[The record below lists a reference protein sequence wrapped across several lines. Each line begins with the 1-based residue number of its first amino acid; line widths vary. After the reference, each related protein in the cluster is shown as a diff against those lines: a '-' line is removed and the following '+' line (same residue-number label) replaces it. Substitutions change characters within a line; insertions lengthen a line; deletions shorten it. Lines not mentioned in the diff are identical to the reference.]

1 MRALRALNRSSTSPS
16 TLVRPQRRPHSSSS
30 RMVAMAASRHSAE
43 DAARLER
50 AKSYPY
56 ARPSSSFIYINGHA
70 FVFDCAAWPAVS
82 AGGRW
87 LTDLP
92 LRPPPELLLP
102 NAGASSPDE
111 TLVSVVEACDRFFGF
126 CARRALELPPPT
138 EDAAAAPAPE
148 AGHFTPILA
157 VGSNAGVAQLAR
169 KFPSDL
175 FPAGV
180 VVPVVRALL
189 RDFDVAFAPLV
200 TSYGS
205 TPATLHPSPGTHVEL
220 FVTHLTPAQAKRMH
234 ETEGAYNLQR
244 LTNVALR
251 EGAGIEH
258 LLEKKEEGGGGGA
271 PSLLGAPTST
281 RLLTYGHQAGT
292 LRLRFRRRAEE
303 EEHLETPVAL
313 AEIRAHGRRFPALTQ
328 REMLRAV
335 RHALHAAEE
344 EGEGEGATTA
354 DNSSGSGSDTSDAL
368 PPPRPLPPI
377 LHPEHA
383 QDCWLGTE
391 EAELDKFL
399 LRCLDCADTRKKR
412 VERLTAAA
420 VAFHEELEPP
430 AQVEVLQTMG
440 TVLSDNV
447 K

>member
-1 MRALRALNRSSTSPS
+1 
-16 TLVRPQRRPHSSSS
+16 
-30 RMVAMAASRHSAE
+30 
-43 DAARLER
+43 
-50 AKSYPY
+50 
-56 ARPSSSFIYINGHA
+56 
-70 FVFDCAAWPAVS
+70 VFDCAAWPAVS

-87 LTDLP
+87 LAELP
-92 LRPPPELLLP
+92 VRPPPEL
-102 NAGASSPDE
+102 SSGGE

-126 CARRALELPPPT
+126 CARRALELPPT
-138 EDAAAAPAPE
+138 EEEGAPGAA
-148 AGHFTPILA
+148 HFTPILA

-175 FPAGV
+175 FPSGV

-220 FVTHLTPAQAKRMH
+220 FVTHLTPAQARRMH

-244 LTNVALR
+244 LSNVALR

-258 LLEKKEEGGGGGA
+258 LLLNGEGA
-271 PSLLGAPTST
+271 SLLGRPTST

-303 EEHLETPVAL
+303 EGDEQTPVAL

-344 EGEGEGATTA
+344 EEEAATA
-354 DNSSGSGSDTSDAL
+354 GDSGSGSGSSSDTPDAL

-377 LHPEHA
+377 LHPDHA

-430 AQVEVLQTMG
+430 ARVEVLQTMG